1 MTSIEI
7 ACIGAAH
14 VDRRAHTL
22 GPVVPGSS
30 NPVTVATSAGGV
42 ARNVTETL
50 ARLGAAVRLVSRVGS
65 DAEGDRL
72 LADLARL
79 GVDLTGVR
87 RADVPTASYT
97 ALLDPDGQLAIGL
110 ADMAIYDSMDAAFFA
125 PLLPGLATAPVWFID
140 ANVAES
146 GLRHL
151 LADRPARGFVAGDTV
166 SVAKAPRLLP
176 LLDRI
181 DLLFCNGAEAA
192 ALLGSDS
199 DPTVMAKRL
208 LEQGAGAV
216 IVTLGAAGAVLAS
229 SEGVVSL
236 PAIPAPVRDVT
247 GAGDAL
253 VAATLLRRAQGA
265 SLLAAV
271 RAGLGLAALTAASDR
286 AVRPDL
292 SPALLEDALA
302 EGAA

>member
-7 ACIGAAH
+7 ACIGGAH
-14 VDRRAHTL
+14 VDRRARAL

-42 ARNVTETL
+42 ARNVAETL
-50 ARLGAAVRLVSRVGS
+50 ARLGASVRLVSRGGS
-65 DAEGDRL
+65 DADGDRL

-79 GVDLTGVR
+79 GVDLTGVH
-87 RADVPTASYT
+87 RADAPTASYT
-97 ALLDPDGQLAIGL
+97 ALLDPDGQLVVGL
-110 ADMAIYDSMDAAFFA
+110 ADMAIYDSMDATFFA
-125 PLLPGLATAPVWFID
+125 PLLRGLATAPVWFID
-140 ANVAES
+140 SNVPLT

-151 LADRPARGFVAGDTV
+151 LAGRPARGFVAADTV
-166 SVAKAPRLLP
+166 SVAKAPRFLP
-176 LLDRI
+176 LLDRV
-181 DLLFCNGAEAA
+181 DLLFCNSAEAA
-192 ALLGSDS
+192 ALVGSDP

-208 LEQGAGAV
+208 LQRGAGAV

-229 SEGVVSL
+229 SEGIVSL
-236 PAIPAPVRDVT
+236 PAMPAAVRDVT

-253 VAATLLRRAQGA
+253 VAATLFRRAQGA
-265 SLLAAV
+265 SLPAAL
-271 RAGLGLAALTAASDR
+271 RAGLHLAALTAASDR

-292 SPALLEDALA
+292 SPALLQDVLA